1 MSLES
6 TQKVGNDMCI
16 LIALSLPVL
25 LKILILFEYTAY
37 HLKGGTSRTPLIY
50 RSTIPRTL

>member
-6 TQKVGNDMCI
+6 TQMVGNDMCI

-25 LKILILFEYTAY
+25 LKILILLST
-37 HLKGGTSRTPLIY
+37 LLI
-50 RSTIPRTL
+50 I